1 MKIEAKLIEK
11 KDIQTGQG
19 KNGEWKKQDIIV
31 ETKGEYPKN
40 ICLTIWGNRI
50 NVEELVI
57 GQEMIYHIDIESR
70 EYNGKWYTDVKA
82 WKVEDESN
90 FTTIQHQDGT
100 IEKIDKNKLI
110 SVKSLS
116 DESTNED
123 DPF

>member
-31 ETKGEYPKN
+31 ETKGEFPKK
-40 ICLTIWGNRI
+40 ICLTIWGSRI
-50 NVEELVI
+50 NVEELLI

-82 WKVEDESN
+82 WKVEVESN
-90 FTTIQHQDGT
+90 FTTIHHQDGT
-100 IEKIDKNKLI
+100 IEEIDKNKLI

-116 DESTNED
+116 DESTNDD

>member
-1 MKIEAKLIEK
+1 MELIAKLIEK

-19 KNGEWKKQDIIV
+19 KNGEWRKQEIIV
-31 ETKGEYPKN
+31 ETNGEYPKK
-40 ICLTIWGNRI
+40 ICLTIWGDRI

-82 WKVEDESN
+82 WKVEAESN
-90 FTTIQHQDGT
+90 FITVHHQDGT
-100 IEKIDKNKLI
+100 IEEIDKNTLI
-110 SVKSLS
+110 DAKSLS
-116 DESTNED
+116 NESTNDD